1 MPLYLIEGQQ
11 TPQSWARLTARPEN
25 RAEASRDGEHLHE
38 GRSVGYWYALDPGH
52 IFSIIEAKDEVAAAA
67 LLSAMFG
74 SGAFDRVRT
83 VPLLTPEQML
93 EALDRARDMP
103 YAPPGGHP
111 DPLDS

>member
-1 MPLYLIEGQQ
+1 M
-11 TPQSWARLTARPEN
+11 ARPEN
-25 RAEASRDGEHLHE
+25 RAAASREGEHLHD

-52 IFSIIEAKDEVAAAA
+52 IFSIIEAKDAVAAAG

-93 EALDRARDMP
+93 EALERARDMP
-103 YAPPGGHP
+103 YAPPGGP
-111 DPLDS
+111 PADSDS